1 MSNEALQKCTSES
14 CATACET
21 NWVKPHYRAEKE
33 EHSFNVRVFMPGVTK
48 TGVNVSI
55 EKDTLH
61 IEGVRSDTVDESW
74 KPVFQE
80 INRDGFRLQLHLS
93 VDIDADKIEAT
104 VHDGVLNLKLP
115 IAEAAKPRTILVS

>member
-1 MSNEALQKCTSES
+1 MNTEALQKCDSET
-14 CATACET
+14 CGTATEA

-48 TGVNVSI
+48 SGVNVSL
-55 EKDTLH
+55 EKDVLKV
-61 IEGVRSDTVDESW
+61 EGVRSDSVDENW

-80 INRDGFRLQLHLS
+80 INREGYRLQLHLS

-104 VHDGVLNLKLP
+104 VKDGVLNLKLP
-115 IAEAAKPRTILVS
+115 IAEEAKPKTILVS